1 MFIREAIAR
10 GEASP
15 DLDVEALAMAAALL
29 LHGAIA
35 HQAERGP
42 RFDAEQ
48 VVRAIT
54 TVLGQPLRT

>member
-10 GEASP
+10 GEAP
-15 DLDVEALAMAAALL
+15 ADVDVEALALAAALL

-42 RFDAEQ
+42 AFDGEA

-54 TVLGQPLRT
+54 TVLGQPLSS